1 MRLAQKDPAQMIGMT
16 RSRVTFL
23 VAMFLIGVMPEMS
36 SARVGANGGLRTV
49 SNNELLSGKK
59 GRIVDTETGSGIA
72 DVIVIM
78 KWITD
83 SSGSPGRI
91 SGGEW
96 CNLEKKTQTDAN
108 GEFEFPDVGRELDV
122 SDRGVHRNY
131 SLLNPMISTHDAS
144 YLLTAFKPG
153 FVREGDEERFAAARF
168 DSWNFKW
175 MFLPP
180 DVASQKTNPMIL
192 ANIVMRR
199 HDVDPLDL
207 IAYDAAIE
215 VSARCLDRLGKD
227 ISDPPRAD
235 VKKILSSVVRPLMC
249 QVPRDTAIS
258 PTLREMF
265 ETFIDH
271 AAIERIR
278 GRYKSTPNGQNQ
290 LMSAGDLCDAVELN

>member
-1 MRLAQKDPAQMIGMT
+1 MIGMT
-16 RSRVTFL
+16 RSRVAFL
-23 VAMFLIGVMPEMS
+23 IAIFLIGVMPGMS
-36 SARVGANGGLRTV
+36 SARVGAKGGIRTV

-59 GRIVDTETGSGIA
+59 GRIIDAETRNGIA
-72 DVIVIM
+72 DVTVIM
-78 KWITD
+78 EWITD
-83 SSGSPGRI
+83 SSGSPGLI

-108 GEFEFPDVGRELDV
+108 GEFEFPHVGRELDV

-131 SLLNPMISTHDAS
+131 SLLNPMIFTHDAN
-144 YLLTAFKPG
+144 YLLIAFKPG

-175 MFLPP
+175 MLLPP
-180 DVASQKTNPMIL
+180 DVASQKTDPVIL

-199 HDVDPLDL
+199 RDIDPLDL
-207 IAYDAAIE
+207 ISYDAAIE
-215 VSARCLDRLGKD
+215 GSARCLDRLGKD

-235 VKKILSSVVRPLMC
+235 VKKILGSVVSPLMC

-258 PTLREMF
+258 PTLRKMF

-278 GRYKSTPNGQNQ
+278 TRYKSTPNGQNR
-290 LMSAGDLCDAVELN
+290 LMSAGDLCDAIALK